1 MKESQVWFAFLSIFW
16 VLLVKVR
23 RKEKKSRYET
33 YMYGT
38 LVWNSCMETCLGLC
52 MESME
57 PICMELLRGT
67 LVWNTCM
74 ELCMDLLVRKP
85 S

>member
-1 MKESQVWFAFLSIFW
+1 
-16 VLLVKVR
+16 
-23 RKEKKSRYET
+23 
-33 YMYGT
+33 
-38 LVWNSCMETCLGLC
+38 METCLGLC

-57 PICMELLRGT
+57 PICMELLCGT
-67 LVWNTCM
+67 LVWKTCM